1 MRLDPQGQWVPA
13 CRSVY
18 TDKLD
23 ENGQPE
29 TRQFLNV
36 RGLGLGAGEQLDGT
50 PYNGFEFIIGG
61 TTSYEADG
69 STLIAIRTM
78 WLGTPDFSV
87 RVTNVRYLYLSA
99 GVSVFDDA
107 ISDIL
112 RGDKERDWFFADR
125 DARDGDDDALSGL
138 TMSDKTDLL

>member
-1 MRLDPQGQWVPA
+1 
-13 CRSVY
+13 
-18 TDKLD
+18 
-23 ENGQPE
+23 
-29 TRQFLNV
+29 
-36 RGLGLGAGEQLDGT
+36 
-50 PYNGFEFIIGG
+50 
-61 TTSYEADG
+61 
-69 STLIAIRTM
+69 M